1 MKEKR
6 RHKKRKELE
15 SIKDWKKV
23 KEKESIQDWKKGKE
37 KESIQDGKKGKEKE
51 SIQDWKKGEQK
62 ESIQEWKKGKQKVSI
77 QEWKKGKQ
85 KESIQEWK
93 KERNEG
99 FEYWKGLKM
108 KRRSEVKAEWMNTS
122 VWYIVTLISYLIS
135 GWQAGLNME
144 EEGDEE
150 KGGVHMDQ

>member
-1 MKEKR
+1 MKERKIERKHKR
-6 RHKKRKELE
+6 LKEKKRERKHKRQNERKIE
-15 SIKDWKKV
+15 RKHN
-23 KEKESIQDWKKGKE
+23 DWKKGKE
-37 KESIQDGKKGKEKE
+37 KESIKD
-51 SIQDWKKGEQK
+51 
-62 ESIQEWKKGKQKVSI
+62 
-77 QEWKKGKQ
+77 
-85 KESIQEWK
+85 WK
-93 KERNEG
+93 KERNEW

-144 EEGDEE
+144 EEGDVE